1 MDKIRAWVIA
11 NATSTKIDSRVANVA
26 DGQVGKTDIDCLASE
41 VQAVSCDA
49 TRRAPKHR
57 VGCLRTV
64 SAQDIK
70 TGVRISQ
77 VGFDIVQQVEKLG
90 IHREGLA
97 GAEIPEEVVQ
107 LLERA
112 PLVAV
117 ADSIDNAETIF
128 RMQMMK

>member
-1 MDKIRAWVIA
+1 M
-11 NATSTKIDSRVANVA
+11 
-26 DGQVGKTDIDCLASE
+26 
-41 VQAVSCDA
+41 
-49 TRRAPKHR
+49 
-57 VGCLRTV
+57 
-64 SAQDIK
+64 
-70 TGVRISQ
+70 
-77 VGFDIVQQVEKLG
+77 GFDIVQQVEKLG